1 MKKSKLIALSLAAS
15 LAFSFAS
22 VSDVGIVGTN
32 PAHAASSSEAL
43 GPDFDA
49 SLHRVPVTTRTHYF
63 VDSDE
68 KGPLL
73 RSHWSAIDFYGK
85 PEEPAKNIS
94 VTLANYSREKSQDF
108 EKTRREML
116 KQAKQDRS
124 ERLKGGSTF
133 FPAFESR
140 SDINVRRADSLVVS
154 FQENGSDYTGGA
166 HGMFGISGR
175 SFNTY
180 TGRELKL
187 FDIFTDMNAL
197 SEAIK
202 RQLMFDYP
210 KSSFAQG
217 GGASMRET
225 VDRLVRDNHLL
236 WTLDPRGVTF
246 YFNPYLLG
254 SYAEGIFTTTL
265 FFTEYPDIYRK
276 DEYRGGVEWKGPKAY
291 CMELP
296 QFLTMRLSDSPRD
309 ERISVSGIGEDITIV
324 YCGETLKDP
333 VPNKEIRPVFV
344 HCNDGKQYLYV
355 DYTNNKK
362 DFKLRVYDLNGE
374 SPKLAGEFDMTRLAS
389 SPENPASRKWYV
401 MSDPNDFYLTATAG
415 SHYTPGKWLRCRIGA
430 FGEPDV
436 FAEEGGQG

>member
-1 MKKSKLIALSLAAS
+1 MKSTKMIALSLAAS

-22 VSDVGIVGTN
+22 VSDLRIMGTN
-32 PAHAASSSEAL
+32 PVHAASFSEAL

-63 VDSDE
+63 VDEDE
-68 KGPLL
+68 KGALL
-73 RSHWSAIDFYGK
+73 RSHWTAIDFYGN
-85 PEEPAKNIS
+85 PDESVKNIS
-94 VTLANYSREKSQDF
+94 VTLENYSREKSQDF
-108 EKTRREML
+108 EKTRRNML
-116 KQAKQDRS
+116 QQAKKDRS
-124 ERLKGGSTF
+124 ERLKYGATS
-133 FPAFESR
+133 FPAFQTNR
-140 SDINVRRADSLVVS
+140 DLNVRRADSLVVS
-154 FQENGSDYTGGA
+154 FQENSSDYMGGV
-166 HGMFGISGR
+166 HGMYGISGR
-175 SFNTY
+175 SFNAY

-202 RQLMFDYP
+202 KQLMFDYP
-210 KSSFAQG
+210 NSSFAQG

-225 VDRLVRDNHLL
+225 VDQMVRDNHLM
-236 WTLDPRGVTF
+236 WTMDPRGVTF
-246 YFNPYLLG
+246 YFGPYLIG

-265 FFTEYPDIYRK
+265 FFSEYPDIFKK
-276 DEYRGGVEWKGPKAY
+276 DEYRGGVEWKGPKGY
-291 CMELP
+291 CMEMPLH
-296 QFLTMRLSDSPRD
+296 LTMRLSDSPRD
-309 ERISVSGIGEDITIV
+309 ERISVSGGEHITIV
-324 YCGETLKDP
+324 YCGETLQDP
-333 VPNKEIRPVFV
+333 VPNKEIRSVLV

-355 DYTNNKK
+355 DYSNNKK

-374 SPKLAGEFDMTRLAS
+374 SPKLVGEFDMTRLAS

-415 SHYTPGKWLRCRIGA
+415 SLYTPGKWLRCRVGA

>member
-22 VSDVGIVGTN
+22 VSDLGIVGPN
-32 PAHAASSSEAL
+32 PVHAASSAETF

-63 VDSDE
+63 VDSDD

-73 RSHWSAIDFYGK
+73 RSCWSGIDFYGN
-85 PEEPAKNIS
+85 PEEPVKNIS
-94 VTLANYSREKSQDF
+94 VTLANYSQEKSQDF
-108 EKTRREML
+108 EKTRRNML
-116 KQAKQDRS
+116 QQAKLDRN
-124 ERLKGGSTF
+124 ERLKYGATS
-133 FPAFESR
+133 FPAFETNR
-140 SDINVRRADSLVVS
+140 DLKVRRADSLVVS
-154 FQENGSDYTGGA
+154 FQENSSDYMGGV
-166 HGMFGISGR
+166 HGMYGISGR
-175 SFNTY
+175 SFNAY

-202 RQLMFDYP
+202 KQLMFDYP
-210 KSSFAQG
+210 NSSFAQG

-225 VDRLVRDNHLL
+225 VDRLVRDNHLM

-246 YFNPYLLG
+246 YFNPYLIG
-254 SYAEGIFTTTL
+254 SYAEGLFTTTL
-265 FFTEYPDIYRK
+265 FFTEYPEIYRK
-276 DEYRGGVEWKGPKAY
+276 DEYRGGVEWKGPKGY
-291 CMELP
+291 CMEMPL
-296 QFLTMRLSDSPRD
+296 FLTMRLSDSPRD
-309 ERISVSGIGEDITIV
+309 ERISVSGGEHITIV
-324 YCGETLKDP
+324 YCGETLQDP

-374 SPKLAGEFDMTRLAS
+374 RPKLVGEFDMTRLAS
-389 SPENPASRKWYV
+389 SPENPASRKWYI

-415 SHYTPGKWLRCRIGA
+415 SLYTPGKWLRCRIGA